1 MGAHSGSYD
10 RCFPNPLG
18 GTWLRAVPRTGDRH
32 AFGTST
38 KGWRPSQAFQKPE
51 PWGWGGGEGLPGP
64 ESPSAPL
71 HPRAPPQPG
80 PPSGGCS
87 RRCRP
92 PLLSLCLPLP
102 LRSSGDRLGPPA
114 SSMDG
119 GLRLCSPP
127 SFGKKRRK
135 VCVALHLGDPSPS

>member
-1 MGAHSGSYD
+1 MLLAPLQRGGDLA
-10 RCFPNPLG
+10 RPFRNLNPG
-18 GTWLRAVPRTGDRH
+18 VA
-32 AFGTST
+32 
-38 KGWRPSQAFQKPE
+38 E
-51 PWGWGGGEGLPGP
+51 GGEGLPGP
-64 ESPSAPL
+64 ESLSAPL